1 MSEPDAKDEKRVDE
15 SWKAQVEAEK
25 RQASAS
31 PPADDPPLPLPTFLL
46 HVTGL
51 VAQAQV
57 ALGLAPDPLQGR
69 RQFRPNL
76 ARHLIDTLAM
86 LQEKT
91 RGNLRPEED
100 QHLQQALH
108 QLRLAFLQQQ
118 QSASA
123 PTAPKANRKDDK
135 TDNPPKI
142 LTP

>member
-1 MSEPDAKDEKRVDE
+1 MSEPGAKNEKRVDE

-25 RQASAS
+25 QQASAQAV
-31 PPADDPPLPLPTFLL
+31 PEDPPLPPPTFLL

-57 ALGLAPDPLQGR
+57 ALGLAPDPLEGR
-69 RQFRPNL
+69 RHFRPNL

-91 RGNLRPEED
+91 QGNLSLEEKH
-100 QHLQQALH
+100 HLEGALH

-118 QSASA
+118 ESSPAAMAAKTDPQ
-123 PTAPKANRKDDK
+123 DGK
-135 TDNPPKI
+135 TDNQQKT